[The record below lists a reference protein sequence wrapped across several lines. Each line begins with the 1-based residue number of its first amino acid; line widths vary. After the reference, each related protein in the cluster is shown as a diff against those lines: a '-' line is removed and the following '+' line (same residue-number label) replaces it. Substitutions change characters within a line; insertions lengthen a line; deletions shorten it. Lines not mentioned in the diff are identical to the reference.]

1 MPGLKGLSAL
11 SGLPGVFD
19 GGFVFDF
26 DLSLITFTP
35 AMAIR
40 AGTLFAGAPII
51 QGHFDGSGT
60 PDVLGYSR
68 GSQIV
73 DEFYDNFD
81 PYQGT
86 FEVIWTPEKD
96 RDATQTNDEYL
107 FGYDSDLY
115 LRYEHDNAQLTFGIG
130 GQTCTATLTTVAGT
144 TYFIAVRWDCNNPID
159 GTNYACITVN
169 AADTFGVA
177 TKPNNA
183 VPNGTGYIGSN
194 AATTLPANWIIEG
207 FTHYRR
213 VLRGSTYGTVG
224 AFDANGPVDELNE
237 MYAG

>member
-1 MPGLKGLSAL
+1 MSMLRGTRRSLL
-11 SGLPGVFD
+11 
-19 GGFVFDF
+19 GGQRIPTFVFDPA
-26 DLSLITFTP
+26 LVTFTP
-35 AMAIR
+35 QMAKR
-40 AGTLFAGAPII
+40 TSPGPFATAPIV
-51 QGHFDGSGT
+51 QGKLDGSGV
-60 PDVLGYSR
+60 PDALYYSR
-68 GSQIV
+68 GNQLGNL
-73 DEFYDNFD
+73 F
-81 PYQGT
+81 G
-86 FEVIWTPEKD
+86 TPEKD

-169 AADTFGVA
+169 ATDTFGVA
-177 TKPNNA
+177 TQPNNA

>member
-1 MPGLKGLSAL
+1 MAKRTSPG
-11 SGLPGVFD
+11 P
-19 GGFVFDF
+19 
-26 DLSLITFTP
+26 
-35 AMAIR
+35 
-40 AGTLFAGAPII
+40 FATAPIV
-51 QGHFDGSGT
+51 QGMWDGSGV
-60 PDVLGYSR
+60 PDALYYSR
-68 GSQIV
+68 GNQLGNPTSTW
-73 DEFYDNFD
+73 YDNID
-81 PYQGT
+81 PCQGS
-86 FEVIWTPEKD
+86 FVFFGTPEKD

-107 FGYDSDLY
+107 FGYDSYLY

-169 AADTFGVA
+169 ATDTFGVA
-177 TKPNNA
+177 TQPNNA

-224 AFDANGPVDELNE
+224 AFDANGPIDELAE
-237 MYAG
+237 IYAG